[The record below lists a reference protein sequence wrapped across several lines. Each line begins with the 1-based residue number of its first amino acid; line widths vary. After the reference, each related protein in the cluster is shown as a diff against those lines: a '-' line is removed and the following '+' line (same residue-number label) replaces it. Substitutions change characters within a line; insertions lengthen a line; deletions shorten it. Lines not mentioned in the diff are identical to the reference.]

1 MLLHKITLEEF
12 GAYSGKQTLNL
23 LTKKNR
29 PIILIG
35 GLNGCGKTTLL
46 DAIQLVLYGPRAR
59 CSGRGNRAYD
69 TYLRESI
76 NRKADSTRGAGI
88 TVEFT
93 VPVEGHEH
101 YYRVA
106 RSWRT
111 SGKSVKEFL
120 NVFVDETYGER
131 ARSSRRAVKPEVKI
145 SPVLSA
151 NWADHIEDLLP
162 LEVASLFFFDG
173 EKIESLADP
182 ERAASVIESAV
193 QSLLGVSTVEQLR
206 ADLVALQRRQRL
218 SGEDQEVLDKIQ
230 NQEREFE
237 SADRDVEVA
246 NQELSRLRTQSD
258 KAKKDLAAVEA
269 AFKNE
274 GGTLFER
281 RKELESE
288 RDRVAQQLAD
298 IRAALVNVAAGP
310 LPLLMLGK
318 QLDEVRAQAERE
330 QAAAQAG
337 QVLGVLEQRD
347 QWILELLGDDVPTQA
362 RDAVL
367 KKLDADR
374 KKRTKTAKLEVNF
387 DLPHNALSQLSAL
400 DQVLLSDTARAQDL
414 LQAAAEAAEHL
425 DQLKLQLE
433 GVPAKSKV
441 AALQAARG
449 QHQDAVAVARAAVE
463 RAEERVAE
471 LKRRRTNISDA
482 LERSHQERVKTLIRA
497 EEVQRIITYSEKA
510 RGTLERFGGAL
521 LKRHI
526 SRLEVAVLQSF
537 NELMRKNGLIRDLRI
552 DTDRFTIS
560 LSDADG
566 EPIDPGRLSA
576 GERQLLAVSLLW
588 GLVKVAGNRLPSVID
603 TPLGRLDSRHREHL
617 VERYFPNASHQVL
630 LLSTD
635 EEIDEHL
642 LGRLKKS
649 IAHTYT
655 LVHDDTTF
663 TTTVEPGYWWNTGE
677 QHVA

>member
-12 GAYSGKQTLNL
+12 GAYSGKQSLDL
-23 LTKKNR
+23 LTKKDR
-29 PIILIG
+29 PIVLIG

-76 NRKADSTRGAGI
+76 NRKADPSRGAAI

-101 YYRVA
+101 YYKVV

-120 NVFVDETYGER
+120 NVFVDDTYGER
-131 ARSSRRAVKPEVKI
+131 VKSSRRAVKPEFKI
-145 SPVLSA
+145 SPALSE

-206 ADLVALQRRQRL
+206 ADLLALQRRQRL
-218 SGEDQEVLDKIQ
+218 SGEDQEVLEKIR

-246 NQELSRLRTQSD
+246 NQELSGLRNQYS
-258 KAKKDLAAVEA
+258 KAKKDLAAVET
-269 AFKNE
+269 AFRQE
-274 GGTLFER
+274 GGVLFER

-288 RDRVAQQLAD
+288 RDRVSQQLAD
-298 IRAALVNVAAGP
+298 TRAALVNVAAGP

-330 QAAAQAG
+330 QDAAQAN

-347 QWILELLGDDVPTQA
+347 QWILELLGDEVPTQA

-367 KKLDADR
+367 KQLDADR
-374 KKRTKTAKLEVNF
+374 KKRAETAELEVNF
-387 DLPHNALSQLSAL
+387 GLPQNALSQLSAL
-400 DQVLLSDTARAQDL
+400 DQALLSDTARAQEL
-414 LQAAAEAAEHL
+414 LRAAAEAAEHL
-425 DQLKLQLE
+425 HQLERQLE

-441 AALQAARG
+441 AALQTARSE
-449 QHQDAVAVARAAVE
+449 HLDALAVARAAVE
-463 RAEERVAE
+463 RAEGRVAE
-471 LKRRRTNISDA
+471 LRRRRANISDA
-482 LERSHQERVKTLIRA
+482 LERSHQERVKTLIRV
-497 EEVQRIITYSEKA
+497 EEVQRVITYSEKA
-510 RGTLERFGGAL
+510 RETLERFGGAL

-526 SRLEVAVLQSF
+526 SRLEVAVKQSF
-537 NELMRKNGLIRDLRI
+537 NELMRKNGLVQGLRI
-552 DTDRFTIS
+552 DTDKFTLS
-560 LSDADG
+560 LSDPEG
-566 EPIDPGRLSA
+566 EPIDPIRLSA

-663 TTTVEPGYWWNTGE
+663 TTTVKAGYWWNAGE